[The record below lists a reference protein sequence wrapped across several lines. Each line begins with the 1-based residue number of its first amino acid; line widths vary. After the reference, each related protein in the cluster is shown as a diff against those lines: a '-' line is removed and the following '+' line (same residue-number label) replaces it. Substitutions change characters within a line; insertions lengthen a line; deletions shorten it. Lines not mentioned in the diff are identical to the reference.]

1 MGWQQYS
8 RPLWLSRDN
17 HYILYLKAMTVQ
29 MRVCG
34 PVFHR
39 VASSSNDG
47 ASSARIGLAFPRHS
61 RRAGCELFSHP
72 GEA

>member
-29 MRVCG
+29 MRV
-34 PVFHR
+34 
-39 VASSSNDG
+39 
-47 ASSARIGLAFPRHS
+47 L
-61 RRAGCELFSHP
+61 RAGFPQSGFVE
-72 GEA
+72 